1 MLLREPNISSLK
13 TLQKTQPNVGVW
25 WKDCACCTPRAV
37 Q

>member
-1 MLLREPNISSLK
+1 MLLREPNILLQ
-13 TLQKTQPNVGVW
+13 TLQKTRPNVGVW